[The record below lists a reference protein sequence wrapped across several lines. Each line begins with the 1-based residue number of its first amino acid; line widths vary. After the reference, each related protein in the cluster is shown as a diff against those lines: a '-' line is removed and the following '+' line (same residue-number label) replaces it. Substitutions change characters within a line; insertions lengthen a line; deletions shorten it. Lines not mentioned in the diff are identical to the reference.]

1 MSSKYIVGID
11 LGTTNCSLSY
21 ASVDVGTIH
30 TLPIAQVTKPGVEEE
45 WTLLPSFLYFPLD
58 EELEKQLTAPSWDKS
73 RKLSVGSL
81 AKERGQEVPNRLVA
95 SAKSWLSVQE
105 ISKNSPILPINGE
118 EELRI
123 SPIDALSELLKHI
136 KEVWDI
142 KHSKDLLDK
151 QTVLITV
158 PASFNM
164 ELSSYV
170 EAAAKKAG
178 YPEVILL
185 EEPQAAF
192 YAWLYKE
199 EDNWRKQLK
208 ADDKVL
214 VVDIGGGTTDF
225 SLINVKD
232 DSGNLALERV
242 MVGEHLLLGGD
253 NIDLA
258 LAYFAR
264 QKLEDMGKTIDA
276 FQFAQ
281 LIHKVRESK
290 EHFLS
295 ENAKESQ
302 TVTLSTK
309 GRKLIGSSVSLELN
323 KEEVLNFLLEVF
335 MPHVPTNEKVIK
347 EKRGGLKELGLPYV
361 QDARISAQLAA
372 FLSLQ
377 GTFCIP
383 KAVLFNGG
391 TLKGSLLR
399 QKISDQ
405 LNLWAKELGQEA
417 ILVLKDPDLE
427 FAVSKGAVF
436 YGLARLGKALRIKA
450 GTSRSYFVG
459 IESPI
464 PAVPGFRPPI
474 KALCV
479 APLGMEEG
487 SSLDIKDKEFT
498 LLLGQNVTF
507 RFFSD
512 QTPLHAGALVSE
524 KEYKLQEL
532 APLEAFLEGDGAAR
546 VTLQSKITEL
556 GALQIFCVSEEGKKW
571 KLEFNLR

>member
-1 MSSKYIVGID
+1 VSSKYIVGID

-21 ASVDVGTIH
+21 ASIESGIIEK
-30 TLPIAQVTKPGVEEE
+30 LPIAQVTKPGIEEE
-45 WTLLPSFLYFPLD
+45 SMLLPSFLYFPLE

-105 ISKNSPILPINGE
+105 ISKNSPILPIDAE
-118 EELRI
+118 EQLRI

-142 KHSKDLLDK
+142 KHPKDLLEK

-199 EDNWRKQLK
+199 EDNWRKELK

-214 VVDIGGGTTDF
+214 VIDIGGGTTDF

-264 QKLEDMGKTIDA
+264 QKLEDTGKTIDA

-290 EHFLS
+290 EQFLS
-295 ENAKESQ
+295 ENAKESL

-309 GRKLIGSSVSLELN
+309 GRKLIGGSVSLELN
-323 KEEVLNFLLEVF
+323 KEEVLKFLLEVF
-335 MPHVPTNEKVIK
+335 LPSVTVNEQVIK

-372 FLSLQ
+372 FLCQ
-377 GTFCIP
+377 QKTFCLP

-391 TLKGSLLR
+391 TLKGALLR
-399 QKISDQ
+399 QKISEQ
-405 LNLWAKELGQEA
+405 LNLWAKEIGQEA
-417 ILVLKDPDLE
+417 VSVLKDPDLE

-459 IESPI
+459 IESPV
-464 PAVPGFRPPI
+464 PAVPGFKPSI
-474 KALCV
+474 KALCI

-512 QTPLHAGALVSE
+512 QTAVDAGALVNE

-532 APLEAFLEGDGAAR
+532 AQLEAFLEGDGAAR